1 MSVGRRLLGIRLRVG
16 GKNNRPSLTTPPARS
31 ARVGDAS
38 GGQFR
43 TPQWHAAHGVR
54 QRAILCPPG
63 AAPISRPAFLF
74 GAGGCAHGPA
84 RTFSARR
91 ENSDL
96 LFGSALPTRAGPR
109 PANFGWGVPRRRR
122 SPAGGR
128 GPCGVGIRMADT
140 ASLSPMP
147 MAARCRWTLS
157 PLADPTALSLQ
168 RPTRSPLLP
177 ISLHGRSLGLAAARS
192 CYEQNRKVQSPDPSP
207 LSVHFANV
215 TRAATSARISMID
228 RWAAR
233 AKSLRGDDVL
243 QCSDSLPLVY
253 NFGAYFH

>member
-1 MSVGRRLLGIRLRVG
+1 MPV
-16 GKNNRPSLTTPPARS
+16 A
-31 ARVGDAS
+31 AS
-38 GGQFR
+38 
-43 TPQWHAAHGVR
+43 
-54 QRAILCPPG
+54 
-63 AAPISRPAFLF
+63 
-74 GAGGCAHGPA
+74 
-84 RTFSARR
+84 SARR
-91 ENSDL
+91 SGTQRMVCASARYYARRARRPSPAPPFYLGLAVARMGRREPSARAVKIPICF
-96 LFGSALPTRAGPR
+96 FGSALPTRAGPR